1 MTVADGRDVD
11 VDVLRDLL
19 EAWYRPLRQQRPPAG
34 SHAGL
39 REDNDG
45 ADECQC
51 SERFLQILWN
61 EQRLAARLRTH
72 DGRGVEVISPGTWN
86 VSGGPD
92 FRQAVIR
99 LDGRL
104 CRGAVEI
111 HRSVADWARHG
122 HDRDPAY
129 NEVVLHVVWSA
140 PPGDLPAGLPPTL
153 ELRPHLEAPLRDLL
167 DDLQAA
173 TYPYAR
179 QVNPGAC
186 AARWALTDDRTV
198 LRLLRTAALARFE
211 DKALRLH
218 RHCLAV
224 GCGQAAGEAFFEALG
239 YKANRV
245 PFRALAQQVPLQRL
259 RGLGD
264 GRACEA
270 ELFGAAGLLPD
281 PSIAPVLPEWRGT
294 IRDLWDRWWAG
305 GGTPLGLAWQRA
317 GSRPLNSPERR
328 LAAGCAWLQ
337 SCRCDPE
344 TWLHQLAADCTD
356 TAALRRALLDSL
368 DVRSP
373 WEEVQD
379 STRRLRRPAR
389 LLGQARR
396 ADLLAN
402 VLLPFLDVLGTRAGD
417 DRLCRLARAAYLDL
431 PRLQDN
437 RLLREATHR
446 FLVPPSRGRD
456 LLQSAAEQ
464 QGLLELYRAF
474 CLALDGNCADCPF
487 TTATGRLP

>member
-11 VDVLRDLL
+11 ALMGLL
-19 EAWYRPLRQQRPPAG
+19 ETWYRPLRQQRPAAG
-34 SHAGL
+34 SRASL
-39 REDNDG
+39 REDSDR
-45 ADECQC
+45 ADDCQC

-61 EQRLAARLRTH
+61 EQRLTALLRTH
-72 DGRGVEVISPGTWN
+72 DGRRVEVISPGTWN
-86 VSGGPD
+86 VAGGPD

-111 HRSVADWARHG
+111 HRTAADWSRHG

-129 NEVVLHVVWSA
+129 AEVVLHVVWSA

-167 DDLQAA
+167 DELQAA

-179 QVNPGAC
+179 QVTPGAC
-186 AARWALTDDRTV
+186 AARWALTDDTTV
-198 LRLLRTAALARFE
+198 RRLLRTAALARFE

-218 RHCLAV
+218 RQALAV
-224 GCGQAAGEAFFEALG
+224 GCGQPACEAFFAALG
-239 YKANRV
+239 YTANRA
-245 PFRALAQQVPLQRL
+245 PFRAPAQLVPLQRL
-259 RGLGD
+259 RALGED
-264 GRACEA
+264 HAREA

-281 PSIAPVLPEWRGT
+281 PSTAPVLPEWRGA
-294 IRDLWDRWWAG
+294 IRDLWDRWWTG

-337 SCRCDPE
+337 ACRCDPE
-344 TWLHQLAADCTD
+344 TWMTDLATACSDTD
-356 TAALRRALLDSL
+356 TLRHALLDSL
-368 DVRSP
+368 EVHSP
-373 WEEVQD
+373 WEAVQD
-379 STRRLRRPAR
+379 STRRLPRPAR
-389 LLGQARR
+389 LLGLARR

-402 VLLPFLDVLGTRAGD
+402 VLLPFLQVLGTRAGD
-417 DRLCRLARAAYLDL
+417 ERLCRLARAAYLDL

-446 FLVPPSRGRD
+446 FLVPPSRSRE
-456 LLQSAAEQ
+456 LVRSAADQ

-474 CLALDGNCADCPF
+474 CLALDGDCADCPF
-487 TTATGRLP
+487 TTAAGTPP